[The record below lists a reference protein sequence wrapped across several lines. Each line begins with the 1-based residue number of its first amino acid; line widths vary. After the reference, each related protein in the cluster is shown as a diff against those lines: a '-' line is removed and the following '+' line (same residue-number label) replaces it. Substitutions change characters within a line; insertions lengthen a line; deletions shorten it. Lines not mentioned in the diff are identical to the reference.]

1 MIIAMNLLMKHS
13 TNIITKVIKNLD
25 MESFNIRKTKSGFLI
40 QHIETQTQYLCH
52 FGSRGF
58 HPLRR
63 YLQSL
68 EIKI

>member
-13 TNIITKVIKNLD
+13 TNTITKVIKNLD
-25 MESFNIRKTKSGFLI
+25 MKSFNIRKTKSGFLI
-40 QHIETQTQYLCH
+40 QHIKTQTQYLCH
-52 FGSRGF
+52 YGERGL

-63 YLQSL
+63 FLKSL